1 MKRFF
6 ATKATKMSQIKQFP
20 MSTAAKVEL
29 YVSKRP
35 YLKEALAE
43 DVINYSALARK
54 ICREE
59 NIDSEEAVKAAVSR
73 YQEFIAESRAQRKSE
88 VDDILEN
95 SALKVRSDIAVE
107 KSGSYNSEA
116 IVSAKTKNGFTNM
129 VSGGEKSIVTLE
141 SPEQLEET
149 PGVIEFIL
157 SFLAAENINVGQLI
171 SCREDTHLV
180 VDQEDGPEVLELLQE
195 RIN

>member
-1 MKRFF
+1 
-6 ATKATKMSQIKQFP
+6 

-54 ICREE
+54 ICREK

-73 YQEFIAESRAQRKSE
+73 YQEFIAESRAQRKSKVE
-88 VDDILEN
+88 DILGE
-95 SALKVRSDIAVE
+95 SSLRVRSDIAVE

-180 VDQEDGPEVLELLQE
+180 VDQGDGPEVLELLQE
-195 RIN
+195 IIN

>member
-1 MKRFF
+1 
-6 ATKATKMSQIKQFP
+6 

-29 YVSKRP
+29 FVSKRP
-35 YLKEALAE
+35 YLKETLAE

-88 VDDILEN
+88 VDDILDG

-129 VSGGEKSIVTLE
+129 ISGGEKSIITLE
-141 SPEQLEET
+141 SPEQLDET

-180 VDQEDGPEVLELLQE
+180 VDQEDAPEVLELLQE

>member
-6 ATKATKMSQIKQFP
+6 ATKTTKVSQIKQLP

-35 YLKEALAE
+35 YLKETLAE

-88 VDDILEN
+88 VEDILDG

-107 KSGSYNSEA
+107 KSGGYNSEA

>member
-6 ATKATKMSQIKQFP
+6 ETKTTKVSQIKQFP

-35 YLKEALAE
+35 YLKETLAE

-59 NIDSEEAVKAAVSR
+59 DIDSEDAVKAAVSR
-73 YQEFIAESRAQRKSE
+73 YQEFMAESRAQRKSKVE
-88 VDDILEN
+88 DILGD
-95 SALKVRSDIAVE
+95 SALTVRSDIAVE
-107 KSGSYNSEA
+107 KSDSHNSEA

-129 VSGGEKSIVTLE
+129 VSGGEKSIITLE

>member
-6 ATKATKMSQIKQFP
+6 ETKTTKVSQIKQLP
-20 MSTAAKVEL
+20 MSTAAKVEI

-35 YLKEALAE
+35 YLKETLAE

-88 VDDILEN
+88 VEDILDG

-107 KSGSYNSEA
+107 KSGGYNSEA

-129 VSGGEKSIVTLE
+129 VSGGEKSIITLE